1 MENLNSALFLIEKF
15 ASLASTPSMD
25 ETTVKLANEQIQI
38 LLQGPVKEA
47 IKKLTASSAG
57 LII

>member
-15 ASLASTPSMD
+15 AALAATPGID
-25 ETTVKLANEQIQI
+25 AETIKIVNMHIQN
-38 LLQGPVKEA
+38 LLSGPVKESLS
-47 IKKLTASSAG
+47 KLSASAAG